1 MHIDAFIC
9 DAVTVREGLLHVL
22 GGGITILN
30 RKEFPAPLS
39 MSIAA
44 TLAVN
49 NAGVYVVSVTVR
61 ADGSD
66 VVLDS
71 VTGSIV
77 ARASASDD
85 DAVIAPFIITLG
97 QTTVP
102 IPGKYLIDIAVDSK
116 LLRTLWFRVREP
128 PSPSVSP
135 SPTPA

>member
-30 RKEFPAPLS
+30 RKEFPASLS

-44 TLAVN
+44 TLAADD
-49 NAGVYVVSVTVR
+49 AGIYGVSVTVK

-66 VVLDS
+66 VALDN
-71 VTGSIV
+71 VTGNLV
-77 ARASASDD
+77 ARPVGSDD
-85 DAVIAPFIITLG
+85 AAVIVPFIVTLG

-102 IPGKYLIDIAVDSK
+102 VPGKYLIDITVDGQ

-128 PSPSVSP
+128 PSSSVSP
-135 SPTPA
+135 SSTPA